1 METPLL
7 KYLITPGNQFNR
19 ICRRKDEGW
28 RLAAAF
34 SLQSQELD
42 HKIFLRRDGEMSP
55 EPGYRDILAD
65 TGQVERLLAC
75 IEFSKALVGIYDME
89 GLLTAILGQI
99 NDLIPAHNWSL
110 LLLDP
115 QTQELYFAVAV
126 GVDPESV
133 KGIRLKLGEGIAGV
147 VAQEGRP
154 IFVPDV
160 DQDQRFTQRVDAA
173 TGFETRSIMALPL
186 FVRGEVIGV
195 FEVVNVENLDFFRE
209 RFIPLLTILADY
221 VAIAVDNIR
230 NFQKLQARAYI
241 DDITG
246 FYNTRY
252 LLCKLDR
259 HIPEVIKRGTRY
271 SMAFLDLDNFKDIVD
286 AYGHLLGSK
295 VLAEVARVIN
305 TVLGP
310 DDSLVRYGG
319 DEFII
324 LLPNLSQAEALE
336 LVRRMR
342 RAINATAFLQEEGVN
357 LHLTAS
363 YGIATLPEDAQ
374 DRETLLA
381 IADRAMFTSK
391 GRGKDCI
398 MVGKDLIPAPV

>member
-1 METPLL
+1 N
-7 KYLITPGNQFNR
+7 G
-19 ICRRKDEGW
+19 
-28 RLAAAF
+28 
-34 SLQSQELD
+34 
-42 HKIFLRRDGEMSP
+42 
-55 EPGYRDILAD
+55 
-65 TGQVERLLAC
+65 
-75 IEFSKALVGIYDME
+75 
-89 GLLTAILGQI
+89 
-99 NDLIPAHNWSL
+99 LIPAHNWSL
-110 LLLDP
+110 LLIDP
-115 QTQELYFAVAV
+115 QTRELYFAVVV

-133 KGIRLKLGEGIAGV
+133 KGIRLTLGEGIAGV
-147 VAQEGRP
+147 VAQEGQP
-154 IFVPDV
+154 IFVKDV
-160 DQDQRFTQRVDAA
+160 GHDKRFTQRVDAA
-173 TGFETRSIMALPL
+173 TGFKTRSIMALPL

-195 FEVVNVENLDFFRE
+195 FEVVNVENQDFFRE
-209 RFIPLLTILADY
+209 KFIPLLTILADY
-221 VAIAVDNIR
+221 VAIAVDNVH

-259 HIPEVIKRGTRY
+259 QIPEVMKRGSRY

-286 AYGHLLGSK
+286 AHGHLLGSK

-324 LLPNLSQAEALE
+324 LLPSLSQAESLE

-342 RAINATAFLQEEGVN
+342 RAINATVFLQEEGVN

-363 YGIATLPEDAQ
+363 YGIATLPEDAR

-398 MVGKDLIPAPV
+398 MVGKDLTPAAV

>member
-1 METPLL
+1 M
-7 KYLITPGNQFNR
+7 
-19 ICRRKDEGW
+19 
-28 RLAAAF
+28 A
-34 SLQSQELD
+34 
-42 HKIFLRRDGEMSP
+42 RDSGFT
-55 EPGYRDILAD
+55 YVLAD

-89 GLLTAILGQI
+89 GLLTAILEQI
-99 NDLIPAHNWSL
+99 NGLIPARNWSL
-110 LLLDP
+110 MLIDP
-115 QTQELYFAVAV
+115 QTRELYFAVAV

-133 KGIRLKLGEGIAGV
+133 KGIRLKPGEGIAGA
-147 VAQEGRP
+147 VAQEGQP
-154 IFVPDV
+154 IFARDV
-160 DQDQRFTQRVDAA
+160 YQDQRFSQRVDAV

-186 FVRGEVIGV
+186 IIRGEVIGV
-195 FEVVNVENLDFFRE
+195 FEVVNVENEDFFRE
-209 RFIPLLTILADY
+209 KFIPLLTILADY
-221 VAIAVDNIR
+221 VAIAVDNVR

-241 DDITG
+241 DDVTG

-259 HIPEVIKRGTRY
+259 YIPEVLKRGTQF
-271 SMAFLDLDNFKDIVD
+271 SVVFMDLDNFKDIVD
-286 AYGHLLGSK
+286 AHGHLRGSK

-305 TVLGP
+305 FQLGP

-319 DEFII
+319 DEFIM
-324 LLPNLSQAEALE
+324 LLPQRSPAEALD
-336 LVRRMR
+336 LVRHLR
-342 RAINATAFLQEEGVN
+342 RTINATAFLQEEGVN

-381 IADRAMFTSK
+381 IADRAMFTGK